1 MKKNLVF
8 ALCLFV
14 QLSVNAQ
21 INDYQFSQT
30 VSPYAQVSSAVKAS
44 PPMFFQNNN
53 PLSIILPFEFKVKDI
68 IADRVFL
75 NQFGDIQLIEKGKN
89 SGVLLLSSSI
99 ELRDY
104 YNNGGIYYQ
113 SSGAVGKRVV
123 RLEYRN
129 LEPELGVDDNSVNF
143 QVWLNEEDY
152 SIIYRYGFDSS
163 ITPVMYASRKGPI
176 VGIFDINQDFTYNK
190 SFFLTGAASQ
200 PNFFSSKIP
209 GNTNDSIPYLST
221 NIPVNTEYRFTPIMG
236 ATGLTSSES
245 IKHFSVYPNP
255 SANKDVTI
263 TFDNVEGTKVDV
275 TLMSID
281 GRTISTYKSTSNRFI
296 LSTANLSKGVYMIQV
311 QKEGMLSVEKVFI
324 D

>member
-1 MKKNLVF
+1 MKKVLIF
-8 ALCLFV
+8 ALSLFV

-21 INDYQFSQT
+21 INDYQFSQS
-30 VSPYAQVSSAVKAS
+30 VSPYAQVSSAIKAS

-53 PLSIILPFEFKVKDI
+53 PLSITLPFEFKVKDI
-68 IADRVFL
+68 ISDRVFL

-89 SGVLLLSSSI
+89 RGVLLISSSI

-129 LEPELGVDDNSVNF
+129 LEPELGADDNTVNF

-152 SIIYRYGFDSS
+152 SIVYRYGLDSS

-176 VGIFDINQDFTYNK
+176 VGVFDFNQDFTYNK

-221 NIPVNTEYRFTPIMG
+221 NIPMNTQFSFTPIMN
-236 ATGLTSSES
+236 ATGVTNISSDKY
-245 IKHFSVYPNP
+245 INVYPNP
-255 SANKDVTI
+255 SVNQDITIEFDNIDGKDVTI
-263 TFDNVEGTKVDV
+263 

-281 GRTISTYKSTSNRFI
+281 GKTMYTTTSTSNKVI
-296 LSTANLSKGVYMIQV
+296 LSTTVLPKGLYMV
-311 QKEGMLSVEKVFI
+311 RLEKEGALTVEKLFI
-324 D
+324 E

>member
-1 MKKNLVF
+1 MKKVLVF

-14 QLSVNAQ
+14 QLSISAQ
-21 INDYQFSQT
+21 INDYQFSQS
-30 VSPYAQVSSAVKAS
+30 VSPYAQVSSAVIAS

-53 PLSIILPFEFKVKDI
+53 PLSITLPFEFKVKDI

-89 SGVLLLSSSI
+89 TGVLLLSASI

-113 SSGAVGKRVV
+113 SSGTVGKRVM

-129 LEPELGVDDNSVNF
+129 LEPELGADDNMVNF

-152 SIIYRYGFDSS
+152 SIVYRYGLDSS

-176 VGIFDINQDFTYNK
+176 VGVFDINQDFTYSK

-209 GNTNDSIPYLST
+209 GKTNDSIPYLSN
-221 NIPVNTEYRFTPIMG
+221 NIPTNTEYRFTPIMG
-236 ATGLTSSES
+236 ATGLKSSES
-245 IKHFSVYPNP
+245 IKHFSAYPNP
-255 SANKDVTI
+255 SFNKDVTI
-263 TFDNVEGTKVDV
+263 TFDNIEGVKVAI
-275 TLMSID
+275 TLMSMEGKAIY
-281 GRTISTYKSTSNRFI
+281 TTSSTSNTII
-296 LSTANLSKGVYMIQV
+296 LPATKLAKGLYMV
-311 QKEGMLSVEKVFI
+311 KVEKEGAFVVEKLFI
-324 D
+324 E